1 MIVARILVDNVRMAD
16 GQFEKSI
23 ALCAADALPLFGDG
37 WRNDHHVS
45 MADVLPVSGDGW
57 HNRLDACVVEEIG
70 VITPDQWNALTHLVA
85 EDEVELE
92 NKLAGRQQ
100 TTWLK

>member
-1 MIVARILVDNVRMAD
+1 MIVVRTLTDSVRVAD
-16 GQFEKSI
+16 GPIEKTI
-23 ALCAADALPLFGDG
+23 ALCAVDALPVFCNG
-37 WRNDHHVS
+37 WHNAQHVS
-45 MADVLPVSGDGW
+45 MADGLPVFGDGW
-57 HNRLDACVVEEIG
+57 HNRLDACFVEEIG

>member
-1 MIVARILVDNVRMAD
+1 MIVLRTLTDKLLVAD
-16 GQFEKSI
+16 GQMQKTV
-23 ALCAADALPLFGDG
+23 ALCAL
-37 WRNDHHVS
+37 
-45 MADVLPVSGDGW
+45 DVLPVSGDGW
-57 HNRLDACVVEEIG
+57 RNRLDACVVEEIG